1 MGTVPCLS
9 LSTKCNIPN
18 ITQLVAELQWR
29 SPATDLSP
37 EMLLCTKKAQIN
49 SQFPFP
55 EADGSVGRHNGGHG
69 QSTARAWT
77 DPRQTVGKRSLT

>member
-9 LSTKCNIPN
+9 PSTKCNIPN

-37 EMLLCTKKAQIN
+37 EMLLCTKKPKLTHN
-49 SQFPFP
+49 SHSQKQMALWEGTTVATVSPWP
-55 EADGSVGRHNGGHG
+55 GHG
-69 QSTARAWT
+69 QI
-77 DPRQTVGKRSLT
+77 PVRQRGSEA